1 MFDDIK
7 IDRERL
13 YKLYMEE
20 VDHICEECDWV
31 SSFTPRDIISIIS
44 RLIESNPNLISKDNV
59 HIR

>member
-1 MFDDIK
+1 MFEDIK

-20 VDHICEECDWV
+20 VEYICEECDWV
-31 SSFTPRDIISIIS
+31 SSFTPEDIIGIIS
-44 RLIESNPNLISKDNV
+44 RIIESNPNLISKDNV